1 MKTMGRCIAWVVILS
16 TAPALTLADD
26 LPADF
31 ERSLFDGQS
40 LAGWVLENDAEVD
53 VVDGCLR
60 LKAGNGWLRS
70 VEQFRDFTL
79 HVEWQALQMKE
90 YDAGIYIR
98 SSAEGKP
105 FPKPSYQVNLL
116 EGKEGNIGNIPGA
129 ASTGLVKPQG
139 EWNAFDITVKGG
151 TVALRINDQPAYEV
165 VGIKEPQGYVGFQ
178 VEVPKGGQFL
188 IRNVR
193 IIEHGYQS
201 LFNGRDLTGW
211 SGVGAPAETCWTV
224 EDGCLVCTGE
234 KKGPWLRSDK
244 EYGDFHLRLDYL
256 VSLGGNSGVYVRVP
270 ENGNHHRQDDTEP
283 PAGFEVQVLDDAAAQ
298 YRDLKPYQYS
308 ASVYDICGADP
319 RVSKLAGEWNTLEI
333 LCKGQHVVTVHNGQT
348 VVDAAVEDYP
358 LLALR
363 QTSGYLGL
371 QNHSTVVKFR
381 NVRIGP
387 AYDVAKPEK

>member
-1 MKTMGRCIAWVVILS
+1 MRLAWISLVAALLS
-16 TAPALTLADD
+16 RELIADD
-26 LPADF
+26 KPADF
-31 ERSLFDGQS
+31 ERTLFDGQS

-60 LKAGNGWLRS
+60 LKSGNGWLRS

-79 HVEWQALQMKE
+79 HVECQALQMKE

-116 EGKEGNIGNIPGA
+116 EGKEGNIGTLPGA
-129 ASTGLVKPQG
+129 VSMGLAKPAGQ
-139 EWNAFDITVKGG
+139 WNSFDITVKED
-151 TVALRINDQPAYEV
+151 TVSLRINDKPAYEV
-165 VGIKEPQGYVGFQ
+165 AGLKEPQGHIGFQ

-188 IRNVR
+188 IRNVK
-193 IIEHGYQS
+193 IVEHGYQS
-201 LFNGRDLTGW
+201 LFNGHDLAGWTGAN
-211 SGVGAPAETCWTV
+211 APAEQCWKV
-224 EDGCLVCTGE
+224 DDGCLVCTGE
-234 KKGPWLRSDK
+234 KGPWIRSDK

-256 VSLGGNSGVYVRVP
+256 VSPGGNSGVYVRVP
-270 ENGNHHRQDDTEP
+270 ENGNHHRKDDTEP

-308 ASVYDICGADP
+308 ASVYDISGADP
-319 RVSKLAGEWNTLEI
+319 RVSRPAGEWNTLEI
-333 LCKGQHVVTVHNGQT
+333 LCKGQHVVTIHNGQT
-348 VVDAAVEDYP
+348 VVNAAVEDFP
-358 LLALR
+358 LLSLR
-363 QTSGYLGL
+363 QASGYLGL

-387 AYDVAKPEK
+387 AFDGAKRAN